1 MGTILDIVER
11 AYEGTL
17 EEQDDQALWLVHA
30 LKNAG
35 MEQTVLLRG
44 PGTAYAVNGQGV
56 GTLTVAGKRAGNPGK
71 MHEDLQRLSE
81 KGVEILV
88 VDEDATERGIEASDL
103 IPEARMVARAEVPQ
117 LMVDAERIF
126 AW

>member
-1 MGTILDIVER
+1 MGTILNIVER

-88 VDEDATERGIEASDL
+88 VNEDATERGIEASDL